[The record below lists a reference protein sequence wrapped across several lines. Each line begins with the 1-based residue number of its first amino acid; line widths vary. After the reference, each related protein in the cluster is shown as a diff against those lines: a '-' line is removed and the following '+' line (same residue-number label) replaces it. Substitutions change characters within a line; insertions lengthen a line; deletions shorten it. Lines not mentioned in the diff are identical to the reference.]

1 MIYVPDVGVKVDLNS
16 LDKIKRNYISDK
28 PVIVYSREAA
38 NKLLQQGYQ
47 IIAVEKNLK
56 RDGDTSIFLF
66 DPENGKTL
74 KALQT
79 VLQEIKVEK
88 IEREKLKKI
97 NSI

>member
-1 MIYVPDVGVKVDLNS
+1 MIYVPDVGVKVDLDS
-16 LDKIKRNYISDK
+16 LDNLNR
-28 PVIVYSREAA
+28 PVIVYRRDTA
-38 NKLLQQGYQ
+38 NKLLAQGFR
-47 IIAVEKNLK
+47 IISVEKNLK

>member
-1 MIYVPDVGVKVDLNS
+1 MIYVPDVGTKVDLDS
-16 LDKIKRNYISDK
+16 LDNLNR
-28 PVIVYSREAA
+28 PVIVYRRDVA
-38 NKLLQQGYQ
+38 NKLLAQGFR
-47 IIAVEKNLK
+47 IISVEKNLK

-88 IEREKLKKI
+88 IERERLKKI

>member
-1 MIYVPDVGVKVDLNS
+1 MIYVPDVGTKVDLDS
-16 LDKIKRNYISDK
+16 LDNLNR
-28 PVIVYSREAA
+28 PVIVYRRDAA
-38 NKLLQQGYQ
+38 NKLLAQGFR
-47 IIAVEKNLK
+47 IISVEKNLK

-88 IEREKLKKI
+88 IERERLKKI